1 MPSNS
6 NIESLAKISQYLW
19 ADTVSKETS
28 LFGGTIDPRKPMQ
41 LYMEAKALQYGLD
54 ESLDGLDGVGNYVY
68 AMCGA
73 KLNQASVILQAG
85 TSGGDVITG
94 GGGYGVREYSN
105 FGSVGQVDIVFS
117 EAIGTT
123 LLSASRGGVEAGTI
137 ITSGTPVDNQVKW
150 DKATGT
156 LTFVIP
162 FGSSDFVRIL
172 VK

>member
-1 MPSNS
+1 MPTNS
-6 NIESLAKISQYLW
+6 TIESIAKISQYLW
-19 ADTVSKETS
+19 TDTVARESA
-28 LFGGTIDPRKPMQ
+28 LFGGTIDPRKPLQ
-41 LYMEAKALQYGLD
+41 LYMESKALAYGLD
-54 ESLDGLDGVGNYVY
+54 QNLSGLDGVGNYVY

-73 KLNQASVILQAG
+73 KVNQANVILQVGA
-85 TSGGDVITG
+85 SGGDVITG

-105 FGSVGQVDIVFS
+105 FGSVGQTSIVFS

-123 LLSASRGGVEAGTI
+123 LISATRGSMEVGTI

-150 DKATGT
+150 DKVTGT

-162 FGSSDFVRIL
+162 FSNSDFVRII